1 MNAAKGSSP
10 PARLLRIRRAR
21 VRDVDVHL
29 LQRCCNGLKRL
40 SFYREGRWYRPGA
53 PGGPLAVPEW
63 FREAVLNSKDYNDG
77 TIEVA
82 LNDEANAG
90 DQIFPKV
97 KFHWTKDPTWVR
109 SAAEEAALGGGW
121 ADKPAAF
128 DPYKGPRSDRT
139 EGQDPAKWLDQW
151 SVPGLK
157 EGHES

>member
-1 MNAAKGSSP
+1 M
-10 PARLLRIRRAR
+10 
-21 VRDVDVHL
+21 
-29 LQRCCNGLKRL
+29 
-40 SFYREGRWYRPGA
+40 
-53 PGGPLAVPEW
+53 PEW